1 MKSRHLKVMRLLNRQ
16 QLLTARELAEACGVS
31 LRTIQR
37 DLLEL
42 EANGYPIYS
51 ERGAA
56 GGYRVLPNRLLPPLA
71 LREQE
76 AITLFLMLDWVGQIP
91 DLPFGALRGNLAE
104 WYLHELP
111 ADLEVKLDR
120 LKGRVRFARPDT
132 PASPLT
138 RDLLRL
144 MEAEVK
150 GEIDLPDDERIAGRF
165 VIDPIG
171 LTFERNRWYLL
182 AQTERGL
189 RQYRV
194 DRIEQVTETTIPSK
208 RMTFEEAEHLGQAGE
223 QVTVRLELTPL
234 GERLL
239 EGILPL
245 NEQRT
250 WSVPRYGTTVSRP
263 TVIRTRSGS
272 QGSRTVIL
280 QSKKSRRHASDG
292 AGIHMRNDKGSC
304 S

>member
-1 MKSRHLKVMRLLNRQ
+1 
-16 QLLTARELAEACGVS
+16 
-31 LRTIQR
+31 
-37 DLLEL
+37 
-42 EANGYPIYS
+42 
-51 ERGAA
+51 
-56 GGYRVLPNRLLPPLA
+56 

-111 ADLEVKLDR
+111 ADLELKLDR

-132 PASPLT
+132 PPSPLT

-150 GEIDLPDDERIAGRF
+150 GEITYETTSGRRTIL
-165 VIDPIG
+165 IDPIG
-171 LTFERNRWYLL
+171 LTFDRNRWYLL
-182 AQTERGL
+182 AQTDRGL

-194 DRIEQVTETTIPSK
+194 DRMEQVQQTTLPSD
-208 RMTFEEAEHLGQAGE
+208 RMTFEEVDQHGQAGE
-223 QVTVRLELTPL
+223 QVTVLLELTPL

-250 WSVPRYGTTVSRP
+250 WSVPRLELPFLGRQLFGLGREVKVLEP
-263 TVIRTRSGS
+263 LALQEEIRG
-272 QGSRTVIL
+272 
-280 QSKKSRRHASDG
+280 HASEVL
-292 AGIHMRNDKGSC
+292 ALYEH
-304 S
+304 

>member
-16 QLLTARELAEACGVS
+16 QLLTARELADACGVS

-51 ERGAA
+51 ERGAT

-111 ADLEVKLDR
+111 SDLEAKMDR

-132 PASPLT
+132 PPSPLT

-150 GEIDLPDDERIAGRF
+150 GEITYETTGGRRTIL
-165 VIDPIG
+165 IDPIG

-182 AQTERGL
+182 TQTDRGL

-194 DRIEQVTETTIPSK
+194 DRVEQVQQTTLPSD
-208 RMTFEEAEHLGQAGE
+208 RMTFEEADQHGQAGE
-223 QVTVRLELTPL
+223 QVTVRLELTTL

-250 WSVPRYGTTVSRP
+250 WSVPVAELPFLGRQLFGLGREVKVLEPASL
-263 TVIRTRSGS
+263 IDD
-272 QGSRTVIL
+272 L
-280 QSKKSRRHASDG
+280 QNQARALLAAYD
-292 AGIHMRNDKGSC
+292 D
-304 S
+304 

>member
-111 ADLEVKLDR
+111 GDLEVKLDR

-138 RDLLRL
+138 RNLLRL

-150 GEIDLPDDERIAGRF
+150 GEVVYRTTSGRRTIL
-165 VIDPIG
+165 IDPIG

-182 AQTERGL
+182 AQTDRGL

-208 RMTFEEAEHLGQAGE
+208 RMTFEEAEHSNEAGE
-223 QVTVRLELTPL
+223 QVTVLLELTPL

-245 NEQRT
+245 NEQWT
-250 WSVPRYGTTVSRP
+250 WSVPRLELPFLGRQLFGLGREVKVLEP
-263 TVIRTRSGS
+263 LA
-272 QGSRTVIL
+272 L
-280 QSKKSRRHASDG
+280 QEEIRRHASDVL
-292 AGIHMRNDKGSC
+292 AIYQA
-304 S
+304 